1 MTGATREYDD
11 RSLDSTLDVDAP
23 SPPSQPLEAIVVRYQ
38 DGPDRCT
45 ITPKD
50 CSDAERLTTWL
61 SADLDLF
68 VDATDAR

>member
-11 RSLDSTLDVDAP
+11 RSLDSTLDVDGP
-23 SPPSQPLEAIVVRYQ
+23 SPAGQPLEAIVVRYQ

-45 ITPKD
+45 IAPKA

-68 VDATDAR
+68 VDVTDAR